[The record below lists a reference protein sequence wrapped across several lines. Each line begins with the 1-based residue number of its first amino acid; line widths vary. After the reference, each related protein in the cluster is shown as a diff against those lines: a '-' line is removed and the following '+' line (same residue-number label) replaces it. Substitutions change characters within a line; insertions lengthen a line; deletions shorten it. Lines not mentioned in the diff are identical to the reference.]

1 MVDPP
6 SRRLAAVAVELPEG
20 VTPPGTAG
28 RILHAG
34 LKLFSEYGFH
44 GASIRDIAEA
54 AGINSATL
62 YAHYPSKEHILAE
75 LVRLGHEELH
85 SRLQR
90 ALVDA
95 GGGPSA
101 QLAALVRAHVTAHAE
116 YPLLAVV
123 ANSELHALS
132 PELAAP
138 AVALREQSTRLLLAV
153 LRHGV
158 DAGEF
163 AVDDAFLAAAAIGG
177 MGLRV
182 AHWFGPHQPYRRD
195 DVADAFADFALRL
208 VGAPA
213 PKRAA
218 RSATEPAA
226 RRRSRR

>member
-28 RILHAG
+28 RILRAG
-34 LKLFSEYGFH
+34 LELFSEYGFH
-44 GASIRDIAEA
+44 GASIRDIALA

-95 GGGPSA
+95 GGEPAA

-132 PELAAP
+132 TDRAAP
-138 AVALREQSTRLLLAV
+138 AVALREQATRLLLTV
-153 LRHGV
+153 LHKGV
-158 DAGEF
+158 ATGEF
-163 AVDDAFLAAAAIGG
+163 AVDDTFLAAAAIAG

-182 AHWFGPHQPYRRD
+182 AHWFGPHQPYHRD
-195 DVADAFADFALRL
+195 EVADAFAAFALRL
-208 VGAPA
+208 VGAVEPA
-213 PKRAA
+213 RNGRA
-218 RSATEPAA
+218 AA

>member
-1 MVDPP
+1 VVDPKP
-6 SRRLAAVAVELPEG
+6 PARRLAAEEAELPEG

-44 GASIRDIAEA
+44 GASIRDIAVA
-54 AGINSATL
+54 TGINSATL
-62 YAHYPSKEHILAE
+62 YAHYPSKEHILAA

-90 ALVDA
+90 SLVEA
-95 GGGPSA
+95 GGSPAA

-138 AVALREQSTRLLLAV
+138 AIALREQSTRLLLAV
-153 LRHGV
+153 LHRGV
-158 DAGEF
+158 ASGEF
-163 AVDDAFLAAAAIGG
+163 AIDDAFLAAAAIGS

-182 AHWFGPHQPYRRD
+182 AHWFGPHQPYGRD
-195 DVADAFADFALRL
+195 DVADAFAAFALRL
-208 VGAPA
+208 VGAGVT
-213 PKRAA
+213 K
-218 RSATEPAA
+218 
-226 RRRSRR
+226 RRRSGR

>member
-1 MVDPP
+1 MGDEK
-6 SRRLAAVAVELPEG
+6 RRLAAVAVELPEG

-34 LKLFSEYGFH
+34 LQLFSEYGFH
-44 GASIRDIAEA
+44 GASIRDIAVA

-62 YAHYPSKEHILAE
+62 YAHYPSKEHILAA

-85 SRLQR
+85 GRLQR
-90 ALVDA
+90 ALVSA
-95 GGGPSA
+95 GDGPGATAATGATA

-132 PELAAP
+132 AELAAP

-153 LRHGV
+153 LHKGMET
-158 DAGEF
+158 GEF
-163 AVDDAFLAAAAIGG
+163 AVDDAFLAAAAIAG

-195 DVADAFADFALRL
+195 EVADEFAAFALRL
-208 VGAPA
+208 VGVAADKPA
-213 PKRAA
+213 
-218 RSATEPAA
+218 T